1 MKIRF
6 LAGLIGLMVSIACNP
21 SARETPVGLR
31 PKLVM
36 PAETSEPPSA
46 PIAGR
51 RRTEKLQLPPPML
64 PPPKADGQ
72 PQSPLDLKA
81 ITQAALDGK
90 PITRAGI
97 PNIERVDADHF
108 RIGTVSLDRKT
119 RRIEVPSRLNMDKGI
134 LEYYAVASRGMLH
147 EAVLEVHAEPS
158 HIHLAMLLA
167 AYQPG
172 EYAPDPRLGR
182 RLKKAGSLARLFVE
196 FTDPKSGKLQRKP
209 AEAWLFSRRSKGA
222 PAARAWMFTGGTFW
236 NGTYGGDLS
245 RSVVGLVTDD
255 SCILAVPV
263 DEGNPYQGSMMGYEM
278 FTKVL
283 PPLNTPVVLVIE
295 PSP

>member
-97 PNIERVDADHF
+97 PNIERVD
-108 RIGTVSLDRKT
+108 
-119 RRIEVPSRLNMDKGI
+119 RLVQTIAAQKGMK
-134 LEYYAVASRGMLH
+134 S
-147 EAVLEVHAEPS
+147 AVLDETVA
-158 HIHLAMLLA
+158 LV
-167 AYQPG
+167 
-172 EYAPDPRLGR
+172 D
-182 RLKKAGSLARLFVE
+182 ARLE
-196 FTDPKSGKLQRKP
+196 LNRK
-209 AEAWLFSRRSKGA
+209 
-222 PAARAWMFTGGTFW
+222 AA
-236 NGTYGGDLS
+236 
-245 RSVVGLVTDD
+245 
-255 SCILAVPV
+255 
-263 DEGNPYQGSMMGYEM
+263 
-278 FTKVL
+278 K
-283 PPLNTPVVLVIE
+283 
-295 PSP
+295 